1 MKKGRIEAFSDG
13 VLAII
18 VTIMVLELKIPHGNS
33 WSDLLALWPKFS
45 SYILSFLMII
55 IYWNNHH
62 HVFQTVEKVNGKILW
77 TNGLLLFFLS
87 LVPFGTAWMGESHFD
102 STPVAFIGIIFLLS
116 GSSYQLLTKFII
128 NEHGQDSVLAKAMVN
143 DIKGTISL
151 VVYILGILI
160 SYYYPTFSAIL
171 YLLVG
176 IMWLIP
182 DKRIEREFR
191 KN

>member
-128 NEHGQDSVLAKAMVN
+128 
-143 DIKGTISL
+143 KGTISL

-160 SYYYPTFSAIL
+160 SYYYPIVSAIL

>member
-1 MKKGRIEAFSDG
+1 
-13 VLAII
+13 
-18 VTIMVLELKIPHGNS
+18 
-33 WSDLLALWPKFS
+33 
-45 SYILSFLMII
+45 MII

-102 STPVAFIGIIFLLS
+102 STPVAFIGIIFLFA
-116 GSSYQLLTKFII
+116 GSSYQLLTRFII

-160 SYYYPTFSAIL
+160 FYYYPIVSAIL

>member
-87 LVPFGTAWMGESHFD
+87 RVPFGTAWMGESHFD
-102 STPVAFIGIIFLLS
+102 STPVAFIGIIFLLA

-160 SYYYPTFSAIL
+160 SYYYPIVSAIL

>member
-102 STPVAFIGIIFLLS
+102 STPVAFIGIIFLLA

-160 SYYYPTFSAIL
+160 SYYYPIVSAIL

>member
-102 STPVAFIGIIFLLS
+102 STPVAFIGIIFLFA
-116 GSSYQLLTKFII
+116 GSSYQLLTRFII

-160 SYYYPTFSAIL
+160 FYYYPIVSAIL

>member
-62 HVFQTVEKVNGKILW
+62 HVFQTVDKVNGKILW

-160 SYYYPTFSAIL
+160 SYYYPIVSAIL

>member
-1 MKKGRIEAFSDG
+1 
-13 VLAII
+13 
-18 VTIMVLELKIPHGNS
+18 MVLELKIPHGNS

-102 STPVAFIGIIFLLS
+102 STPVAFIGIIFLFA
-116 GSSYQLLTKFII
+116 GSSYQLLTRFII

-160 SYYYPTFSAIL
+160 SYYYPIVSAIL

>member
-87 LVPFGTAWMGESHFD
+87 LVPFGTAWMG
-102 STPVAFIGIIFLLS
+102 
-116 GSSYQLLTKFII
+116 
-128 NEHGQDSVLAKAMVN
+128 NR
-143 DIKGTISL
+143 
-151 VVYILGILI
+151 ILI
-160 SYYYPTFSAIL
+160 LHLWHSLGSFSFLPGQVIN
-171 YLLVG
+171 YL
-176 IMWLIP
+176 P
-182 DKRIEREFR
+182 DLS
-191 KN
+191 